1 MIRPWA
7 AASRTPHGAGYAGRA
22 PARSLTHPPS
32 RRPGSYQGLGA
43 GSAMP
48 KPRQLTGHNSQAGPI
63 LRHHPIQVRRLR
75 ARIQRFTG
83 AYRSVSGIRRSR
95 RLRIV
100 IHDGPGNE
108 CPVAASRYV
117 APRVCA
123 AEPGSAQRRPG
134 TRPAVTY
141 CGLMYPCLPEPIAE
155 REAQA
160 VCGSVYP
167 PMTSMAATRPTDVQL
182 AAVWKVPAQRSVV
195 GPAST
200 VLAPLHRD
208 RNRSLAGLPPD
219 LDNGVWPHSEASR
232 RSGSRGHEDKTPGQ
246 GNFQWGERGD
256 SNPRHPGP
264 QPGALTN

>member
-1 MIRPWA
+1 MGRLVYPQPCADQHVLSPLWA
-7 AASRTPHGAGYAGRA
+7 APSGASRRA
-22 PARSLTHPPS
+22 E
-32 RRPGSYQGLGA
+32 
-43 GSAMP
+43 
-48 KPRQLTGHNSQAGPI
+48 
-63 LRHHPIQVRRLR
+63 RRLR

-208 RNRSLAGLPPD
+208 RNRSSAGLLPD
-219 LDNGVWPHSEASR
+219 RHDSVCPTQSLPVGLTPRVMTIKPLVRATLTGV
-232 RSGSRGHEDKTPGQ
+232 
-246 GNFQWGERGD
+246 GEGTRT
-256 SNPRHPGP
+256 PGP
-264 QPGALTN
+264 QDHNLVL

>member
-1 MIRPWA
+1 MA
-7 AASRTPHGAGYAGRA
+7 T
-22 PARSLTHPPS
+22 
-32 RRPGSYQGLGA
+32 
-43 GSAMP
+43 
-48 KPRQLTGHNSQAGPI
+48 
-63 LRHHPIQVRRLR
+63 
-75 ARIQRFTG
+75 
-83 AYRSVSGIRRSR
+83 SGDFFMATDS
-95 RLRIV
+95 
-100 IHDGPGNE
+100 PGNE

-264 QPGALTN
+264 QLSAPASKPAA